1 MAITVFNP
9 QTIEVGPIGPMMAA
23 KVANEGLK
31 EFFES
36 KSGEDGDGNLSS
48 IVIGDSDNIG
58 VGVGTWDAGQGTK
71 EPIPVMF
78 DEVLF
83 IIEGTLIVSTDDER
97 REAHQGE
104 VVHIAAGSFVSFNS
118 TEGCRLVWCTSPPTW
133 KALEAA
139 WEAGLMR
146 PPGK

>member
-1 MAITVFNP
+1 MAITVFDP
-9 QTIEVGPIGPMMAA
+9 KTIEVGPIGPMMAA

-31 EFFES
+31 GFFAA

-48 IVIGDSDNIG
+48 IVIGDSDNLG

-83 IIEGTLIVSTDDER
+83 IVEGALHLSSGGES
-97 REAHQGE
+97 REARRGE
-104 VVHIAAGSFVSFNS
+104 VVHIASGSFVSFSS

-139 WEAGLMR
+139 WERGLMT
-146 PPGK
+146 PPGE